1 MCVVAIALAAH
12 PRWQFILAG
21 NRDEFHERPTAAL
34 GRWEADPLVIAGRD
48 LQSGGS
54 WLGVSERGRIALVTN
69 VRSPD
74 GPAPDM
80 ASRGALV
87 ADWLTETG
95 SYAEPELADLSRF
108 NPFNLLIADRSG
120 ARFLTNQPHPE
131 VRALSPGLHALSN
144 GIEGEAWPRKDRLKA
159 VLADWLSGEAG
170 NPVQLLDRL
179 SNEEEIQDTPPLFIR
194 SPVYGTRCST
204 MIAIDR
210 AGQGVITE
218 RRFGAGGAPAGET
231 QVRFRWP

>member
-1 MCVVAIALAAH
+1 MCVAAIALAAH

-21 NRDEFHERPTAAL
+21 NRDEFHARPTAAL
-34 GRWEADPLVIAGRD
+34 ARWEADPQVIAGRD

-69 VRSPD
+69 VRNPD
-74 GPAPDM
+74 GPALGK
-80 ASRGALV
+80 ASRGVLV

-95 SYAEPELADLSRF
+95 DYAEPELADLTRF
-108 NPFNLLIADRSG
+108 NPFNLLIADRNG
-120 ARFLTNQPHPE
+120 ARFLTNQPYPE
-131 VRALSPGLHALSN
+131 TRTLTPGLHALSN
-144 GIEGEAWPRKDRLKA
+144 GTEGEAWPRKDRLKA
-159 VLADWLSGEAG
+159 TLADWLSGDAED
-170 NPVQLLDRL
+170 PVHLLDRL
-179 SNEEEIQDTPPLFIR
+179 SDEDETQDTPPLFIR

-218 RRFGAGGAPAGET
+218 RRFGAGGKPEGET
-231 QVRFRWP
+231 QVHFLWP